1 MNTQTTGNYPD
12 VSRPDAETT
21 ELYTQSYD
29 SSDATAGTGADQ
41 LTDKAG
47 QVADQAKAVVGDTA
61 GKVRDQALSQID
73 AQKGRATDALSNISQ
88 AVRKT
93 GDHLREQDQASI
105 AQYADAAAEQ
115 LDRFSTYLNNRD
127 IGQMSTEL
135 QHFARRQPAIFLGG
149 ALVAGLIAA
158 RFLKSSSQQAQN
170 YGGQMSSDY
179 TGRGSYSSYGA
190 YGGYG
195 GYNDQ
200 GYQGQSSYAGSQG
213 YDAGSNYGEDYSSP
227 ASVRTN
233 VTGYGS
239 GANPANPANRDRR
252 AASTPAVP
260 PAATETMA
268 IIAGPQTAPQTA
280 LLMAPPVDQAAMG
293 AQEPTQIWRRVD
305 ARHQD

>member
-1 MNTQTTGNYPD
+1 MNTQTSGNYPD

-21 ELYTQSYD
+21 ELYTQSYG
-29 SSDATAGTGADQ
+29 SSDTMASSGADQ
-41 LTDKAG
+41 LSDKAS

-115 LDRFSTYLNNRD
+115 IDRFSTYLNNRD
-127 IGQMSTEL
+127 IGQMATEL
-135 QHFARRQPAIFLGG
+135 QHFARRQPAVFLGG

-170 YGGQMSSDY
+170 YGGQGTYGY
-179 TGRGSYSSYGA
+179 TGSGSYS
-190 YGGYG
+190 GY
-195 GYNDQ
+195 
-200 GYQGQSSYAGSQG
+200 
-213 YDAGSNYGEDYSSP
+213 SNYGEDYSTP

-233 VTGYGS
+233 VSGYGS
-239 GANPANPANRDRR
+239 GRT
-252 AASTPAVP
+252 SGT
-260 PAATETMA
+260 
-268 IIAGPQTAPQTA
+268 AGQLSGSDSGSGYSSYDDYSGTGDSSDGSADISSDTSSRYGSA
-280 LLMAPPVDQAAMG
+280 G
-293 AQEPTQIWRRVD
+293 ADSGMEES
-305 ARHQD
+305 